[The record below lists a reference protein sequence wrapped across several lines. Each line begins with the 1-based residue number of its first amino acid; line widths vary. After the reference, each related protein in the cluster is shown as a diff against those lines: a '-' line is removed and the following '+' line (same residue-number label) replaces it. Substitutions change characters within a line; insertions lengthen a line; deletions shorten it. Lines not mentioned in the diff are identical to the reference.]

1 MIKDLKQLYDKYTIN
16 SPAIPVGLLG
26 DNTMNNVTN
35 MFGNTTAMDSIR
47 ANGYGDADFDIAT
60 APLMYLNAYESSKSV
75 VYRTD
80 NNQELGVHGDRYV
93 PVAPKNMIEATR
105 KILER
110 SDLNLNGITESIS
123 MSHGGGRTY
132 VKYNLPEHTYL
143 TPDGD
148 TATLQLLG
156 TTSLDSTWPF
166 MISVGAIQSACLN
179 MQVFTSGNVALYRS
193 KHMKGL
199 DIDHGSNVIIK
210 CLDIFE
216 NQREQWAEWYKQPVS
231 SHQAFKLFAE
241 TVGWKGALEYMKEN
255 PDWIPQVVIN
265 SVRRNKNF
273 DYIWSRHM
281 AHYTKKFGHSFWA
294 AYNSLTD
301 WSSHAPSSKR
311 SDPANR
317 PAVLAKRSE
326 VVRTA
331 VTNWSKAA

>member
-1 MIKDLKQLYDKYTIN
+1 
-16 SPAIPVGLLG
+16 
-26 DNTMNNVTN
+26 MNNVAA
-35 MFGNTTAMDSIR
+35 MFNNNNFMDVVR
-47 ANGYGDADFDIAT
+47 AKGYGDADFDIAQ
-60 APLMYLNAYESSKSV
+60 APLMYLNAYESSKKV

-80 NNQELGVHGDRYV
+80 TGEELGVHGDRYV

-110 SDLNLNGITESIS
+110 SDLNLNGITETIS

-148 TATLQLLG
+148 TATLNLLG

-210 CLDIFE
+210 CLDVFE
-216 NQREQWAEWYKQPVS
+216 NQREQWAEWYTTPVS
-231 SHQAFKLFAE
+231 ACKAYKIFAE
-241 TVGWKGALEYMKEN
+241 AVGWKGGLEYIDKTDSIWWPNEVFAN
-255 PDWIPQVVIN
+255 
-265 SVRRNKNF
+265 VRRNKNF
-273 DYIWSRHM
+273 DYIWSRYM
-281 AHYTKKFGHSFWA
+281 AHYTKKFGNNYWA
-294 AYNSLTD
+294 VYNSLTD
-301 WSSHAPSSKR
+301 WSSHAPASKR

>member
-1 MIKDLKQLYDKYTIN
+1 
-16 SPAIPVGLLG
+16 
-26 DNTMNNVTN
+26 MNNITN
-35 MFGNTTAMDSIR
+35 MFSNTTAMDSIR
-47 ANGYGDADFDIAT
+47 ANGYGDADFDIAQ
-60 APLMYLNAYESSKSV
+60 APLRYAVPLDDMHPSYSFILNRYSSKKV

-80 NNQELGVHGDRYV
+80 NGDELGVHSNMYK
-93 PVAPKNMIEATR
+93 PVAPKQMIEATR

-166 MISVGAIQSACLN
+166 MISVGALQSACLN

-210 CLDIFE
+210 CLDVFE

-241 TVGWKGALEYMKEN
+241 TVGWKGALEYMN
-255 PDWIPQVVIN
+255 DNTDWQTNDVLN
-265 SVRRNKNF
+265 NVRRNKNF
-273 DYIWSRHM
+273 DYIWSKHM